1 MSQQTGILIGNMEL
15 NVYGLGQHVKGSI
28 FLEEL
33 RETQRTSVM
42 MTCALSM
49 MKAGTPPFQLI

>member
-1 MSQQTGILIGNMEL
+1 LNSSTSQQTGILIENMEL

-33 RETQRTSVM
+33 RETKRASVM
-42 MTCALSM
+42 MICAL
-49 MKAGTPPFQLI
+49 TL